1 MTIVSQNTFDNPD
14 LVQNIIQNG
23 IKTIVISGPDITNV
37 VKGDWA
43 LVIEKIYFRSS
54 ITEIPDALFYNS
66 KTIREVVLDKSVK
79 RIQTTAFARSTISK
93 INLENVEY
101 IEDNAFSECANLE
114 TISVNYQTSSGVFSM
129 SGLTS
134 IKFLDNAVSVPQ
146 RMCMN
151 CYNLKTVKLNPSI
164 IEIES
169 EAFSGCFKLDTIEF
183 NGAPI
188 QAIND
193 GAFIQT
199 YNLKNFV
206 IQSTVEKVGPNAFEN
221 SGLTEVTIED
231 HKEMLNLGEI
241 CFNGCSYL
249 KTIKIGKNISIN
261 NAESVFSGCYALTE
275 IEFQNDIEMIGTNC
289 FMNCAKLKTVKIT
302 GITFLSES
310 CFYRCV
316 SLEYINLSSATF
328 FDDDCFAF
336 CFNLDTDIPEV
347 FTARDNSFKWCSKLK
362 IKDFNGECSGKSTFM
377 YCNSLTEINII
388 NNKVTSE
395 STFAACEN
403 LEKVTI
409 LSDKIIIG
417 KNCFM
422 GCFKLKKLVYSGEMS
437 AISSN
442 AFYGC
447 PIEGEF
453 VLNLQT
459 FGLISRCVAFA
470 KITSVY
476 INTPQLLDPSS
487 FFYKCQDLKTIRIGS
502 ETTSFAGI
510 LFEDCQNIENI
521 VIESGNSNFVFENN
535 LLYSNDKKILYFYLP
550 KNTATEYNVPQSVVS
565 ISRGCFNNNNYLE
578 KITIDHQCSLGKY
591 MFLECQN
598 LQKFNYNPKIGYLS
612 FYQKMFYNCFNLEK
626 VYSSI
631 PVDAVEEYSFYNCTN
646 LKEINLGTVISIKAN
661 SFENCENLE
670 EVDITNC
677 ITIGVSAF
685 TKCLNLKKVTFSSN
699 LETISKFSFRFTNLE
714 NVEFPKGSKVNVYDG
729 SFCYIDHIHD
739 FRVNSDFFII
749 SESSLCGTRVD
760 NFYFPATLTRF
771 PGEALASLSNRPKVN
786 IDPNNPNFVVQDEI
800 VYEKN
805 TGTFVFNINF
815 GEDGGTIEIPPY
827 VRYMEY
833 GSVVTT
839 SFLDMNTG
847 RIVSRGATTL
857 IVPESVKEIDE
868 NIIVLP
874 NNIYHMCFKGRY
886 FVDNSQSSDTANPYI
901 YVTENYKIP
910 YFAKQIPLRIPCGT
924 VEFSSLSFRNVFGL
938 SKTEIFMIIVILL
951 VSFALISFIA
961 YFLYKYK
968 QLCKKKKQE
977 KPNGMKGV
985 PYSDDEPDV

>member
-231 HKEMLNLGEI
+231 HKEMLNLGEN

-487 FFYKCQDLKTIRIGS
+487 FFYKCQDLVQKQQVLQ
-502 ETTSFAGI
+502 EYC
-510 LFEDCQNIENI
+510 L
-521 VIESGNSNFVFENN
+521 
-535 LLYSNDKKILYFYLP
+535 KI
-550 KNTATEYNVPQSVVS
+550 A
-565 ISRGCFNNNNYLE
+565 R
-578 KITIDHQCSLGKY
+578 
-591 MFLECQN
+591 
-598 LQKFNYNPKIGYLS
+598 
-612 FYQKMFYNCFNLEK
+612 
-626 VYSSI
+626 
-631 PVDAVEEYSFYNCTN
+631 
-646 LKEINLGTVISIKAN
+646 
-661 SFENCENLE
+661 
-670 EVDITNC
+670 
-677 ITIGVSAF
+677 
-685 TKCLNLKKVTFSSN
+685 
-699 LETISKFSFRFTNLE
+699 ISK
-714 NVEFPKGSKVNVYDG
+714 
-729 SFCYIDHIHD
+729 
-739 FRVNSDFFII
+739 
-749 SESSLCGTRVD
+749 
-760 NFYFPATLTRF
+760 TL
-771 PGEALASLSNRPKVN
+771 
-786 IDPNNPNFVVQDEI
+786 
-800 VYEKN
+800 
-805 TGTFVFNINF
+805 
-815 GEDGGTIEIPPY
+815 
-827 VRYMEY
+827 
-833 GSVVTT
+833 
-839 SFLDMNTG
+839 
-847 RIVSRGATTL
+847 
-857 IVPESVKEIDE
+857 
-868 NIIVLP
+868 
-874 NNIYHMCFKGRY
+874 
-886 FVDNSQSSDTANPYI
+886 
-901 YVTENYKIP
+901 
-910 YFAKQIPLRIPCGT
+910 
-924 VEFSSLSFRNVFGL
+924 
-938 SKTEIFMIIVILL
+938 
-951 VSFALISFIA
+951 
-961 YFLYKYK
+961 
-968 QLCKKKKQE
+968 
-977 KPNGMKGV
+977 
-985 PYSDDEPDV
+985 